1 MKKPELLAPAGNYE
15 CLIAAIQG
23 GADAV
28 YLAGKH
34 YGARNYAGNFS
45 DEELIEGIKYA
56 HKYGVKIYV
65 TINTLIYDSEVKSF
79 IEYVRFLA
87 SNNVDG
93 VIVQD
98 LGMMHLITSMF
109 PNLEVHAS
117 TQMHI
122 HNLEGLKLLKKL
134 GIKRAVIARETPINE
149 IKKMVKLGIDIEV
162 FIQGAL
168 CVCYSGQCL
177 MSSLIGGRSGN
188 RGTCAQCCRQPYSLI
203 SDGKTIVKDK
213 YLLST
218 KDLNTLDNIGKII
231 EAGVASLKIE
241 GRMKRA
247 EYVYYVTS
255 LYRKAIDSYIKDKK
269 VTITDEEIKNLKKLF
284 NRGFTKGFIFN
295 ENNNNFTNEERPN
308 HMGIE
313 IGKVISYKNGKA
325 KIKLTDELAI
335 NDGIRILGY
344 NDVGAIVTNMFKDYE
359 RVKLASKGDIVS
371 IVIDPVKP
379 DSLVLK
385 TTDNN
390 QLEGIKSLIKSNT
403 RKVSIKGNLTFKDN
417 KLFLSL
423 TDGTNTVT
431 SSSIDI
437 ERSINQ
443 PTTQERVY
451 MQLSKLGDT
460 IYEFE
465 RLDIDI
471 PNNLFIPISVI
482 NELRR
487 QAVIELDEKRMYT
500 IPFAEKEYKL
510 KVPSFKKDE
519 KFTIYIQSLDDYQK
533 VKNQD
538 CDEIYMDLDLY
549 NTIDDERKILKLPR
563 VINNYTNYDSTL
575 LVGEV
580 GSINKYKNIYT
591 DFSLNVTNAYTVGLL
606 HHLGVKKVTL
616 SYEMN
621 DYQINK
627 LIDNYH
633 NIYNENPN
641 LELIVEANPEVMVSK
656 FNLLTKYN
664 LNNKDTYLV
673 DRFKNKYKIVS
684 KDNLMYIYNFER
696 IKKDNYQNYYEM
708 GINSLRINL

>member
-1 MKKPELLAPAGNYE
+1 MKKPELLSPAGNYE

-34 YGARNYAGNFS
+34 YGARNYAGNFT
-45 DEELIEGIKYA
+45 DEELINGINLA
-56 HKYGVKIYV
+56 HRYGVKIYV
-65 TINTLIYDSEVKSF
+65 TINTLIYDAEINSF
-79 IEYVRFLA
+79 VDYVRFLA

-98 LGMMHLITSMF
+98 LGMMSLITQKF

-122 HNLEGLKLLKKL
+122 HNIEGLKLLKKL
-134 GIKRAVIARETPINE
+134 GIKRAVIARETSITD
-149 IKKMVKLGIDIEV
+149 IKKMVKYGVDIEA

-188 RGTCAQCCRQPYSLI
+188 RGTCAQCCRQPYSLMYDNEI
-203 SDGKTIVKDK
+203 IAKNK

-218 KDLNTLDNIGKII
+218 KDLNTLENIGQLID
-231 EAGVASLKIE
+231 AGVASLKIE

-255 LYRKAIDSYIKDKK
+255 LYRKAIDSYIENNK
-269 VTITDEEIKNLKKLF
+269 VTITKEEITNLKKLF

-295 ENNNNFTNEERPN
+295 EKNNNFTNEERPN
-308 HMGIE
+308 HIGIE
-313 IGKVISYKNGKA
+313 IGKVIDYKNGRA
-325 KIKLTDELAI
+325 QIKLTDELAVK
-335 NDGIRILGY
+335 DGIRILGTE
-344 NDVGAIVTNMFKDYE
+344 DVGTTITNIYLNNQKI
-359 RVKLASKGDIVS
+359 KLAHKGDVIS
-371 IVIDPVKP
+371 IQIDYVKP
-379 DSLVLK
+379 GSVVLK

-390 QLEGIKSLIKSNT
+390 QLEEIQSKIDMGMRKIKIN
-403 RKVSIKGNLTFKDN
+403 GNLIFKKK

-423 TDGTNTVT
+423 SDGKNTVSV
-431 SSSIDI
+431 SSVDI
-437 ERSINQ
+437 EKSINQ

-451 MQLSKLGDT
+451 TQLMKLGDT
-460 IYEFE
+460 IYEFD
-465 RLDIDI
+465 RLDIDM
-471 PNNLFIPISVI
+471 PNDLFIPISSI

-487 QAVIELDEKRMYT
+487 RAVDMLDEKRMYT
-500 IPFAEKEYKL
+500 IPFEEKNYEL
-510 KVPSFKKDE
+510 SVPDFE
-519 KFTIYIQSLDDYQK
+519 REQRFNIY
-533 VKNQD
+533 VKNM
-538 CDEIYMDLDLY
+538 DEYALVKDQEY
-549 NTIDDERKILKLPR
+549 DELFVDSDIFDKINDKRKILKLDR
-563 VINNYTNYDSTL
+563 VIMKFPNYKKTMLIGD
-575 LVGEV
+575 V
-580 GSINKYKNIYT
+580 GSVNKYKNCYT

-606 HHLGVKKVTL
+606 HHLQVKRVTL

-621 DYQINK
+621 DHQIAK
-627 LIDNYH
+627 LIDNYKK
-633 NIYNENPN
+633 IYDKNPN

-664 LNNKDTYLV
+664 LKGDAYLV
-673 DRFKNKYKIVS
+673 DKYKNKFKIIS
-684 KDNLMYIYNFER
+684 KNDLMYIYHFER
-696 IKKDNYQNYYEM
+696 IKRENYDKYYDM

>member
-1 MKKPELLAPAGNYE
+1 MKPELLSPAGSFESLY
-15 CLIAAIQG
+15 AAVAA
-23 GADAV
+23 GADAI
-28 YLAGKH
+28 YIGGKQF
-34 YGARNYAGNFS
+34 GARAFSKNFTLEEIEKAVNYAHLY
-45 DEELIEGIKYA
+45 D
-56 HKYGVKIYV
+56 VKLYV
-65 TINTLIYDSEVKSF
+65 ATNTLIYDNEVDEF
-79 IEYVRFLA
+79 LTYVKKLA
-87 SNNVDG
+87 NLGVDAL
-93 VIVQD
+93 IMQD
-98 LGMMHLITSMF
+98 IGMIDLVRKTIPS
-109 PNLEVHAS
+109 LEIHIS
-117 TQMHI
+117 TQAHI
-122 HNLEGLKLLKKL
+122 HNLDGVKFLEKL
-134 GIKRAVIARETPINE
+134 GIKRAVIARETPISE
-149 IKKMVKLGIDIEV
+149 IKKMVKLGVDIEA

-218 KDLNTLDNIGKII
+218 KDLNTLDNIGEII
-231 EAGVASLKIE
+231 EAGAASLKIE

-284 NRGFTKGFIFN
+284 NRGFTKGFISN

-335 NDGIRILGY
+335 NDGIRILG
-344 NDVGAIVTNMFKDYE
+344 NDDVGAIVTNMFKDYE

-423 TDGTNTVT
+423 TDGTNTGT
-431 SSSIDI
+431 SVSNDI

-451 MQLSKLGDT
+451 TQLSKLGDT

-487 QAVIELDEKRMYT
+487 QAVLELDEKRMYT

-519 KFTIYIQSLDDYQK
+519 KFAIYIQSLDDYQK

-563 VINNYTNYDSTL
+563 VINDYPKYDSTL

-580 GSINKYKNIYT
+580 GSINKYKSIYT

>member
-15 CLIAAIQG
+15 CLVAAIQG

-56 HKYGVKIYV
+56 HLYGVKIYV

-134 GIKRAVIARETPINE
+134 GIKRAVIARETPISE
-149 IKKMVKLGIDIEV
+149 IKKMVKLGVDIEA

-188 RGTCAQCCRQPYSLI
+188 RGTCAQCCRQPYSLV

-231 EAGVASLKIE
+231 ESGVASLKIE

-255 LYRKAIDSYIKDKK
+255 LYRKAIDSYVKDKK
-269 VTITDEEIKNLKKLF
+269 VIITAEEIKNLKKLF
-284 NRGFTKGFIFN
+284 NRGFTKGFIFD
-295 ENNNNFTNEERPN
+295 EVNNNFTNEERPN

-313 IGKVISYKNGKA
+313 VGKVISYKNGRA
-325 KIKLTDELAI
+325 KIKLTDELAL
-335 NDGIRILGY
+335 NDGIRILGKD
-344 NDVGAIVTNMFKDYE
+344 DVGAIITTMFKDYE
-359 RVKLASKGDIVS
+359 RVKLASKGDVIS

-379 DSLVLK
+379 DSVVLK

-390 QLEGIKSLIKSNT
+390 QLEGIKSLIKSKS

-417 KLFLSL
+417 KLYLSI
-423 TDGTNTVT
+423 TDGTNTGT
-431 SSSIDI
+431 SVSIDI
-437 ERSINQ
+437 EKSINQ
-443 PTTQERVY
+443 PTTQERIY
-451 MQLSKLGDT
+451 TQLSKLGDT

-487 QAVIELDEKRMYT
+487 QAVLELDEKRMYT
-500 IPFAEKEYKL
+500 VPFEEKEYKL
-510 KVPSFKKDE
+510 KVPDFAKE
-519 KFTIYIQSLDDYQK
+519 NKFTIYVQSLDDYAK
-533 VKNQD
+533 IKNQD

-549 NTIDDERKILKLPR
+549 NMVDDERKILKLPR
-563 VINNYTNYDSTL
+563 VINNYANYDNTL

-580 GSINKYKNIYT
+580 GSINKYKSIYT

-621 DYQINK
+621 DYQIEK

-633 NIYNENPN
+633 KLYNQNPN
-641 LELIVEANPEVMVSK
+641 LELIIEANPEVMVSK

-664 LNNKDTYLV
+664 LNNKETYLV

-684 KDNLMYIYNFER
+684 KDDLMYIYNFER
-696 IKKDNYQNYYEM
+696 IKKDDYDKYYDM
-708 GINSLRINL
+708 GINSLRINI